1 MIFRLTFWSTR
12 HSLKS
17 NLVISRL
24 AQRSG
29 LLSLKFDANSNP
41 ITTVY
46 LKRNRALQNLD
57 LFATCQNLLMQHI
70 YATLLVL
77 TQACRN
83 QIQTSRK
90 SNLLNFGNIYLFKVN
105 KKITRK
111 RCEICSMLT
120 IKTPERRQW
129 RMSMLWTYFTP
140 FFSVSFVEF
149 EQVTACWD

>member
-12 HSLKS
+12 HYLKN

-24 AQRSG
+24 ARRSG

-77 TQACRN
+77 TQTSRN
-83 QIQTSRK
+83 QMQRSRK
-90 SNLLNFGNIYLFKVN
+90 SNLLSFGNIYLFKVN
-105 KKITRK
+105 KKKNTRK

-120 IKTPERRQW
+120 IKTPERRKW
-129 RMSMLWTYFTP
+129 RMSMSLNIFHTLF
-140 FFSVSFVEF
+140 
-149 EQVTACWD
+149 